1 MQVEVDLV
9 TGRTEIIRSDI
20 IYDCGKSLNPAVDL
34 GQVIRLIL
42 VRILDVHLMFYN
54 RLVNWRLC
62 LFSLRRLKERL
73 FKESDFSCMRSTRQM
88 KTGL

>member
-34 GQVIRLIL
+34 GQVSLSMAWIL
-42 VRILDVHLMFYN
+42 NVHLN
-54 RLVNWRLC
+54 V
-62 LFSLRRLKERL
+62 LK
-73 FKESDFSCMRSTRQM
+73 QV
-88 KTGL
+88 G